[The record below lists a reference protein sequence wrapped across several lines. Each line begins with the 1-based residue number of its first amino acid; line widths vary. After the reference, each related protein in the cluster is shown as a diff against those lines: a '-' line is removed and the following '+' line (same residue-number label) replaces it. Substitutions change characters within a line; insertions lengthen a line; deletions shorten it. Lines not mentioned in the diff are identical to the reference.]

1 MRTQH
6 PLFVAA
12 AVGLGGAA
20 GALFRYVIMESSGN
34 GLGAAAT
41 GLLIINVL
49 GSALLAVVLV
59 IGERRIQG
67 HRFHHLWRPVLATG
81 VLGGFTSTSAFAVI
95 SLELGGMHGVLY
107 AVTSVGLALG
117 AFSAMQQLT
126 QALVSNSR
134 GQR

>member
-1 MRTQH
+1 MRPQH
-6 PLFVAA
+6 PLFVTA

-20 GALFRYVIMESSGN
+20 GALIRYVIMEASGD

-49 GSALLAVVLV
+49 GSAVLAVVLV
-59 IGERRIQG
+59 MGERRFQG
-67 HRFHHLWRPVLATG
+67 HRLHHLWRPVMATG

-95 SLELGGMHGVLY
+95 SLQLGGVHGVLY
-107 AVTSVGLALG
+107 AVTSVALSLG

-126 QALVSNSR
+126 QSLVSDSR